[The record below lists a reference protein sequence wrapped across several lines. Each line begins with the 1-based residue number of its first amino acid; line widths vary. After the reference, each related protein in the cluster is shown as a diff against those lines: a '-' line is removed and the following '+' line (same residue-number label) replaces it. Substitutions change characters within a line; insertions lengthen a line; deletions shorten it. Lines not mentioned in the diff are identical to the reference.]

1 MSVQE
6 FLDNFLPHN
15 YRIFSDDLFDKYK
28 SWCLE
33 FKHSPINTKLYF
45 IKSVCNKGFKQKKM
59 QIDNR
64 RKNGF
69 DFSNNT
75 KIYLPDDTSLLHH
88 IALYDKQTNIVIHDI
103 YRELYDKINNQES
116 VSTELYN
123 SKIETVEWR
132 LFNHNNKIT
141 HDFYGMHC
149 PLNTA
154 IKCIKI
160 LNDTKTFDILT
171 DTLKD
176 IISLCDPNY
185 TSKFNFC
192 N

>member
-6 FLDNFLPHN
+6 FLDDFLPYN
-15 YRIFSDDLFDKYK
+15 QQIFSDNLFDKYK

-33 FKHSPINTKLYF
+33 FKHKPINTKLYF
-45 IKSVCNKGFKQKKM
+45 IKSLIDKGYEQKKIQM
-59 QIDNR
+59 DKI

-69 DFSNNT
+69 DLSKNT
-75 KIYLPDDTSLLHH
+75 KVYLPDDTSLLHH

-103 YRELYDKINNQES
+103 YLSLYDKINDEES

-141 HDFYGMHC
+141 HDFYRMHC

-154 IKCIKI
+154 IKCVKI
-160 LNDTKTFDILT
+160 LNDTKSFDIIP
-171 DTLKD
+171 DIIPN

-185 TSKFNFC
+185 TSRFNFC

>member
-33 FKHSPINTKLYF
+33 FKHKPINTKLYF
-45 IKSVCNKGFKQKKM
+45 IKSVRNKGFKQKKI

-69 DFSNNT
+69 DFSNNFLV
-75 KIYLPDDTSLLHH
+75 YLPDETSLLHH

-103 YRELYDKINNQES
+103 F
-116 VSTELYN
+116 N
-123 SKIETVEWR
+123 SKIQSVEWR

-141 HDFYGMHC
+141 HDFYGMRC

-154 IKCIKI
+154 IKCVKI
-160 LNDTKTFDILT
+160 LNDTKSFDIMP
-171 DTLKD
+171 DIIPN
-176 IISLCDPNY
+176 IISLFDPNY
-185 TSKFNFC
+185 TSRFNFC